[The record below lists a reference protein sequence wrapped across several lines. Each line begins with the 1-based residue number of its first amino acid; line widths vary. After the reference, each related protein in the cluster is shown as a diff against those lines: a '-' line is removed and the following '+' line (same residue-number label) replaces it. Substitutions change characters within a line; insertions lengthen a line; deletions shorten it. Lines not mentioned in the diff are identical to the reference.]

1 MVRGISETSITISKT
16 SMVAILLLVLASSL
30 PRLSAQTVSYTFVY
44 GYALDEG
51 GLGLSNVRI
60 LVLAQD
66 GSVKTLSYTSSDGYF
81 GLLLEKGYTYTLTFS
96 KPGYVTVTRSVTAQ
110 KFDMNIGNITLRE
123 AVRVTSMVATIAS
136 TAGSD
141 ISIPVTISNEGE
153 VAEFLTIS
161 VDKPEGW
168 GVRVVYQNREV
179 LSIALSK
186 GQSISMDVIVSIPRD
201 AFEGLYKLT
210 LMVNG
215 TLILRKVFYIY
226 VQPQP
231 VVSIYGSVL
240 DDDGFALGNVKIDVY
255 SQDGI
260 LLGCFE
266 SLVDGSFYVRLP
278 SVSKSMLLTFSK
290 PGYVKLSK
298 MVSISGGEIDLGVL
312 TLRKAIKL
320 RSQIV
325 SLSTNPGRR
334 IQLPLTMS
342 NLADEARM
350 VELSVDKPASWSTRI
365 LLQNQEVS
373 KILLQPNEAVNLQL
387 EVAIPID
394 ACGQYTLTL
403 KASSDT
409 VSAIEFTVYVDPV
422 TSTILYCSIPGRT
435 AIPGDTVRFQVKV
448 RNPVELDQRFRVSVE
463 PTIIGWIVS
472 VKTLDGTPVSEVTLP
487 SAGSLD
493 LIVDISIPSTASD
506 GTYKLALKV
515 DSGILSDKID
525 LRIDVRRAPPYIKLA
540 ATPPYIDVYSGSDA
554 RFKIVAQNMGGYDE
568 LLDLSVEGIPGGWRY
583 RFEDSSRQEIT
594 KLYVE
599 AGRSK
604 EFYLVVSVPSASPL
618 GTVDL
623 TVYARSSD
631 VSDRIDLKLNIL
643 GLYKLSIITQNFY
656 TSLTVGGE
664 TAFTLTVKNTGS
676 RDITN
681 VKLLYSSIPSGF
693 NIDVSP
699 TSLSILRVGEE
710 ASFTM
715 RISTTPDVNAGNY
728 YIDFTLS
735 SDQVPASQFTLRVE
749 LFHETS
755 WLLYGGIAIVLALA
769 SLFLMYRRI
778 GRR

>member
-1 MVRGISETSITISKT
+1 MGEASVIPSKT
-16 SMVAILLLVLASSL
+16 SMIATLLLILASSL
-30 PRLSAQTVSYTFVY
+30 PQLSAQTVNYTFVY
-44 GYALDEG
+44 GYVLDENG
-51 GLGLSNVRI
+51 SGLSSVRI
-60 LVLAQD
+60 LVSAQD
-66 GSVKTLSYTSSDGYF
+66 GSVKTLSYTNSDGYF
-81 GLLLEKGYTYTLTFS
+81 GLLLERGYTYTLTFS
-96 KPGYVTVTRSVTAQ
+96 KPGYVTVTRSINAQ

-123 AVRVTSMVATIAS
+123 AIRVTSMTATIAS

-153 VAEFLTIS
+153 VAELLTLS
-161 VDKPEGW
+161 VEKPEEW
-168 GVRVVYQNREV
+168 GVRIVYQNREV
-179 LSIALSK
+179 LSIVLSK
-186 GQSISMDVIVSIPRD
+186 GQSISMDVILSIPKD
-201 AFEGLYKLT
+201 ALEGLYKLT
-210 LMVNG
+210 IIVNG
-215 TLILRKVFYIY
+215 TLMLRKVFYIY

-231 VVSIYGSVL
+231 TVRIYGSVL
-240 DDDGFALGNVKIDVY
+240 DDDGSALGNVKIDVY

-260 LLGCFE
+260 LIGCFE
-266 SLVDGSFYVRLP
+266 SLTDGSFYLVLP
-278 SVSKSMLLTFSK
+278 SVSKSMSLTFSK

-298 MVSISGGEIDLGVL
+298 VVSISSGELDLGAL

-320 RSQIV
+320 RSQMV
-325 SLSTNPGRR
+325 SLSTDPGRK
-334 IQLPLTMS
+334 IQLPLTIS
-342 NLADEARM
+342 NLADEAKM
-350 VELSVDKPASWSTRI
+350 VELSVDKPASWLTRI

-387 EVAIPID
+387 EIFIPID
-394 ACGQYTLTL
+394 SRGQYTLTL
-403 KASSDT
+403 KASSDI
-409 VSAIEFTVYVDPV
+409 VSAIEFMVYVNPL
-422 TSTILYCSIPGRT
+422 TSTILYCPIPGRT

-448 RNPVELDQRFRVSVE
+448 RNPVELDQRFKVSVE
-463 PTIIGWIVS
+463 PTIIGWVVS

-493 LIVDISIPSTASD
+493 LIVDISIPSTVSD
-506 GTYKLALKV
+506 GVYKLTLKA
-515 DSGILSDKID
+515 DSGILSDEID
-525 LRIDVRRAPPYIKLA
+525 LRIDVKRAPPYIKLVA
-540 ATPPYIDVYSGSDA
+540 APPYIDVYSGSDA
-554 RFKIVAQNMGGYDE
+554 RFKILVQNMGGYDE
-568 LLDLSVEGIPGGWRY
+568 LLDLFVEGIPGGWRY
-583 RFEDSSRQEIT
+583 RFEDSGRQEIT

-604 EFYLVVSVPSASPL
+604 EFYLVVSVPSASSL

-623 TVYARSSD
+623 TVYAKSSD

-664 TAFTLTVKNTGS
+664 TTFTLTVKNTGS
-676 RDITN
+676 RDTTN

-699 TSLSILRVGEE
+699 TSLSVLRVGEE
-710 ASFTM
+710 ASFTI
-715 RISTTPDVNAGNY
+715 RISTTPDINAGNY

-735 SDQVPASQFTLRVE
+735 SDQVPPSQFTLRVE

-755 WLLYGGIAIVLALA
+755 WLLYGGIAIVLALT